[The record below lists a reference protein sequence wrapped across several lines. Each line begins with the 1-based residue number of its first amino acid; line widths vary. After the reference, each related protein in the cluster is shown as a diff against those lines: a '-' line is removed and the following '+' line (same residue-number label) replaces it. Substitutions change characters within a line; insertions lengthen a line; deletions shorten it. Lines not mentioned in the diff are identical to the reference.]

1 MDGAGPGAWCPV
13 VDAALRSHVAGMVGD
28 AKNDI
33 AKGHPAGVARLGMQD
48 TGT

>member
-1 MDGAGPGAWCPV
+1 MEPDRGRGARSWTRRH
-13 VDAALRSHVAGMVGD
+13 RSHVAGMVGD